1 MLGNSPFRTR
11 GTPNSQGYPVNR
23 IKNMRD
29 KVVFLAWD
37 VFDSNKGIE
46 FYAKNSIP
54 LNILFVTKCIF
65 VNVSEY
71 I

>member
-1 MLGNSPFRTR
+1 
-11 GTPNSQGYPVNR
+11 
-23 IKNMRD
+23 MRD